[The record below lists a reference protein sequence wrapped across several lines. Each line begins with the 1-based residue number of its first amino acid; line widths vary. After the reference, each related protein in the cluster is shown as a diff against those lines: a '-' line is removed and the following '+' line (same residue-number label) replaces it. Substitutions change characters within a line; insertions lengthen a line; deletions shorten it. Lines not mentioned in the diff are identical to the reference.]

1 MKNSKGLSCE
11 EHLCFYF
18 KKNLKIIFIKLGWK
32 TVFRELITEI
42 CVGTIFLN
50 GFFRIENTKFLFG
63 TMS

>member
-1 MKNSKGLSCE
+1 MKSICVFIS
-11 EHLCFYF
+11 